1 MQLEWQD
8 TEEGIINCGN
18 QQDDV
23 IKGRMVLENMTWES
37 LSEEVTFNED

>member
-23 IKGRMVLENMTWES
+23 IKERMVLENMTWEN
-37 LSEEVTFNED
+37 L